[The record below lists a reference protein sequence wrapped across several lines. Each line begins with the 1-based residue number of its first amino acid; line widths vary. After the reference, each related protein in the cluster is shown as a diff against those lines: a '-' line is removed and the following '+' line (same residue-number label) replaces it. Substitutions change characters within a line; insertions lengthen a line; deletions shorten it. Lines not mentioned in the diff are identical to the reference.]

1 MSTLGVTAW
10 ERLRHC
16 ITLGCAT
23 GPEEATRRGEPL
35 EGPVIDFFRP
45 ILGFLFRTLVR
56 CALHSHQLYCMI
68 QCARCTKGS
77 TVDMRLT

>member
-1 MSTLGVTAW
+1 MVRISTLGVTARF
-10 ERLRHC
+10 RLRHC

-23 GPEEATRRGEPL
+23 GPEEATKRGEPL

-56 CALHSHQLYCMI
+56 LREH
-68 QCARCTKGS
+68 
-77 TVDMRLT
+77 